1 MSVWL
6 RIFSHRILSKW
17 LVLLVDLAIVSM
29 SFLMATL
36 LRFNLEF
43 SYPEPE
49 LFKYHLIFLI
59 AMKAVGI
66 LSFQANSG
74 VIRHTSL
81 EDGMVILYS
90 QLLALGLLL
99 FPHFAL
105 DASWEKFMLIPL
117 SILFID
123 FFISLFVLFIT
134 RIIIKSVYDS
144 LAQSQ
149 GDGEPVIIYGAGFL
163 GKKVKEALSGGVYSK
178 NKILCFVDDD
188 KQLVNMSMAG
198 TRVLSWEHAY
208 KKYVENPADGQSKP
222 TVVFAIQRITAKR
235 KNELIASLVDQ
246 GLKVK
251 VPPPVG
257 SWMDGKLKAQ
267 QIQDVRIEDLLNR
280 EPIKIANQK
289 IAGSLAGRVV
299 MITGAA
305 GSIGSELV
313 RQILRFQPAELILL
327 DQAESTLYDLETEL
341 TRLGSMSSENKSLPI
356 FQIEIADVAN
366 KAQME
371 PIFSKY
377 RPEIIFHAAAYKHVP
392 LMEKSPCNA
401 VRVNILGTQIVA
413 DLASSYQVEKFIM
426 VSTDK
431 AVNPTNV
438 MGATK
443 RLAEM
448 YVHGLNKHHEN
459 HTRFII
465 TRFGNVLGSN
475 GSVIP
480 LFRRQL
486 SMGGPLTVTHP
497 DIIRYFMTIPEA
509 CQLVLEAS
517 TMGRGGEIYVFDMG
531 EPVKIVDLAKRMIK
545 LSGLTLGQDINIAFT
560 GLRPGE
566 KLYEELLGDSE
577 NTVPTHHEKIM
588 IAKIKAGDYQ
598 NLREELDQLTTHLF
612 GPPAQLVAQLKR
624 SVPEFISKNS
634 EFEQLDSEQS
644 IIPTT

>member
-17 LVLLVDLAIVSM
+17 LVLLVDLVIVSM
-29 SFLMATL
+29 AFLMATL

-43 SYPEPE
+43 SYPEPD
-49 LFKYHLIFLI
+49 LFKYHLVLLLLI
-59 AMKAVGI
+59 KTVGMLI
-66 LSFQANSG
+66 SNSNSG
-74 VIRHTSL
+74 VIRHTSM
-81 EDGMVILYS
+81 EDVLVILYS
-90 QLLALGLLL
+90 QTVALIILIL
-99 FPHFAL
+99 PHVIL
-105 DASWEKFMLIPL
+105 SASWEKYVHIPL
-117 SILFID
+117 SILLIE
-123 FFISLFVLFIT
+123 FFISLFALFFT
-134 RIIIKSVYDS
+134 RILIKSVYDT
-144 LAQSQ
+144 LVQSQ
-149 GDGEPVIIYGAGFL
+149 GDRSPVIIYGAGFL
-163 GKKVKEALSGGVYSK
+163 GKKVKEAMSGGSVSGH
-178 NKILCFVDDD
+178 KILCFVDDD
-188 KQLVNMSMAG
+188 RQLVNMTMAG
-198 TRVLSWEHAY
+198 TRVLSWEQAY
-208 KKYVENPADGQSKP
+208 KRFVENPPEGQQKP
-222 TVVFAIQRITAKR
+222 SVIFAIQRITAKR

-289 IAGSLAGRVV
+289 IAGSLQGRVV

-313 RQILRFQPAELILL
+313 RQILRFQPAQLILV
-327 DQAESTLYDLETEL
+327 DQAESALYDLETEL
-341 TRLGSMSSENKSLPI
+341 TRLGAELAFQSSV
-356 FQIEIADVAN
+356 FHMEIADVAN
-366 KAQME
+366 KAQLE
-371 PIFSKY
+371 PIFAEH
-377 RPEIIFHAAAYKHVP
+377 RPEIVFHAAAYKHVP

-401 VRVNILGTQIVA
+401 VRVNVLGTQIVA
-413 DLASSYQVEKFIM
+413 DLASAYRVEKFVM

-448 YVHGLNKHHEN
+448 YVHGLNKHHAN
-459 HTRFII
+459 QTRFII

-480 LFRRQL
+480 LFRRQIA
-486 SMGGPLTVTHP
+486 MGGPLTVTHP
-497 DIIRYFMTIPEA
+497 DVIRYFMTIPEA

-531 EPVKIVDLAKRMIK
+531 EPVKIVDLAKRMIR
-545 LSGLTLGQDINIAFT
+545 LSGLALGQDIDIAFT

-566 KLYEELLGDSE
+566 KLYEELLGDTE
-577 NTVPTHHEKIM
+577 NTVPTYHEKIM

-598 NLREELDQLTTHLF
+598 NLREELSQLSLHLF
-612 GPPAQLVAQLKR
+612 GPPAQLVGHLKR
-624 SVPEFISKNS
+624 IVPEFISKNS
-634 EFEQLDSEQS
+634 EFEKLDSEQPLIS
-644 IIPTT
+644 AT